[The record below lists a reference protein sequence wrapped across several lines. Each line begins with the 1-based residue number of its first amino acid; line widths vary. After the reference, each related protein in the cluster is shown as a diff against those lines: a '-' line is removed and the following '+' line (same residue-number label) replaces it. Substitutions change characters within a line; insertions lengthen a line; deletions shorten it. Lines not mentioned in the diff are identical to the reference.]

1 MSEVVICTIN
11 NESYRFHFRSQDCP
25 EGEVHQVRM
34 ATRPASRWRR
44 PTRRMATRST
54 TRWWWAAP
62 SEPPPSFVPTQAQA
76 TPFAIDSGAISFC
89 QFRFTYLWL
98 RNGQNFWY
106 YPIFIGRR
114 SVAGFRW
121 TGRSWVFFGVDTNQI
136 TSFTCQ

>member
-1 MSEVVICTIN
+1 MYNQQRIISIP
-11 NESYRFHFRSQDCP
+11 FPLPGLPGGGGPPGGGWQP
-25 EGEVHQVRM
+25 GPPPGGGGPPGGWQ
-34 ATRPASRWRR
+34 PG
-44 PTRRMATRST
+44 PPPGGGGQP
-54 TRWWWAAP
+54 P
-62 SEPPPSFVPTQAQA
+62 SGPPPSFVPTQAQA

-89 QFRFTYLWL
+89 QLRFTYLWL